1 MNHKTIKRPHLVFGL
16 VTAAAAV
23 SALWLFVHAHATADN
38 KPAQAEG
45 YTRNADGHILIAP
58 KSALEKSLQIAV
70 VQPQEVALPLQLPAV
85 VEADP
90 LRFVKIM
97 TPLAGRITAVRKQAG
112 DIVKAGDVLF
122 TIDSADLAQAIS
134 DQEKARAALNLSK
147 RQLDRQL
154 AMDKADVG
162 TKRDLEQAQS
172 DVAQAQAELSRAEAR
187 LGLLGAKAQS
197 AGDVLPGHQ
206 LVVRAPAAGRVVEL
220 NAAPGAY
227 WNDVNQPL
235 MSIADLSKV
244 FVTASAKEKD
254 LAMLVEGQSVT
265 IRFDAYAEAVQAK
278 VQYVGDVLD
287 PDTRSV
293 KVRIPL
299 NNADKKLKPGM
310 FAKAELSTG
319 AHQGL
324 LVPATAVVQHGFASK
339 VDVEVAPRELAAREV
354 KVGPLNNGRFE
365 VLSGLKAGERVLLKD
380 GVIFND

>member
-1 MNHKTIKRPHLVFGL
+1 MIRKTIHPRRLLAGILSLTLLSGSVWLLVNR
-16 VTAAAAV
+16 
-23 SALWLFVHAHATADN
+23 SASADN

-147 RQLDRQL
+147 RQLERQQ

-197 AGDVLPGHQ
+197 AGNVLPGHQ

-254 LAMLVEGQSVT
+254 LAMLAEGQSVT

-324 LVPATAVVQHGFASK
+324 LVPATAVVQQGFASK
-339 VDVEVAPRELAAREV
+339 VYVEVAPRELAAREV
-354 KVGPLNNGRFE
+354 TVGPLNNGRFE

>member
-1 MNHKTIKRPHLVFGL
+1 MIRKSIHPRRLLAGILSFTVLGG
-16 VTAAAAV
+16 
-23 SALWLFVHAHATADN
+23 SGWLLANRTATADN

-45 YTRNADGHILIAP
+45 YTRNADGHILIAA
-58 KSALEKSLQIAV
+58 KSALEKSLQIAA

-97 TPLAGRITAVRKQAG
+97 TPLAGRITSVRKQAG
-112 DIVKAGDVLF
+112 DIVKAGDVLL
-122 TIDSADLAQAIS
+122 TIDSADLAQALS

-147 RQLDRQL
+147 RQLERQQ

-197 AGDVLPGHQ
+197 AGDILPGHQ
-206 LVVRAPAAGRVVEL
+206 LVVRAPSAGRVVEL

-254 LAMLVEGQSVT
+254 LALLAEGQSVT
-265 IRFDAYAEAVQAK
+265 IRFDAFAEPVQAK
-278 VQYVGDVLD
+278 VQYIGDVLD

-299 NNADKKLKPGM
+299 INTDKKLKPGM

-324 LVPATAVVQHGFASK
+324 LVPATAVVQQGFASK
-339 VDVEVAPRELAAREV
+339 VFVEVAPRELAAREV
-354 KVGPLNNGRFE
+354 TVGPVNNGRFE